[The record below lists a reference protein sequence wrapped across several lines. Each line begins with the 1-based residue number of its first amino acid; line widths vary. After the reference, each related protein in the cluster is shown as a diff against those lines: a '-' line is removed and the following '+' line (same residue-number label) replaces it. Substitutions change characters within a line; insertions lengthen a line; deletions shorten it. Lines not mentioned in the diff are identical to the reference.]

1 MQILEQIDTSLFYL
15 INVKLA
21 TVFLDH
27 LMVWIT
33 TKQNWYLPGGVFWLW
48 LMAKGGRNGR
58 VLGVLVI
65 LAILFADQISSGVLK
80 PLTER
85 LRPCKSLENFRLLV
99 HCGSKYG
106 FPSSHASNAA
116 AVGTLFILQFRR
128 WTPVWL
134 LLIGL
139 IGISR
144 VYVGVHYP
152 FDVVCGWALGAL
164 VGWGLIRLYQI
175 SASRWTKLPPLEQG

>member
-1 MQILEQIDTSLFYL
+1 MQFFEQIDTYLFYL

-21 TVFLDH
+21 TDFLDH
-27 LMVWIT
+27 FMVWIT
-33 TKQNWYLPGGVFWLW
+33 TRQNWYLPGGVFWVL
-48 LMAKGGRNGR
+48 LMVKGGRTGR

-65 LAILFADQISSGVLK
+65 FAILFADQISSGVLK

-116 AVGTLFILQFRR
+116 AVGTLFIIQFRR
-128 WTPVWL
+128 WTVLWL
-134 LLIGL
+134 LLIAL

-144 VYVGVHYP
+144 IYVGVHYP
-152 FDVVCGWALGAL
+152 FDVVCGWALGAF
-164 VGWGLIRLYQI
+164 VGWGLIRLYRI
-175 SASRWTKLPPLEQG
+175 SATRWMRLPHLEGG

>member
-1 MQILEQIDTSLFYL
+1 MHFLEQIDTTLFYL
-15 INVKLA
+15 LNVKVAAPL
-21 TVFLDH
+21 LDH
-27 LMVWIT
+27 AMVWIT
-33 TKQNWYLPGGVFWLW
+33 TKQNWYVPGGLFWLF
-48 LMAKGGRNGR
+48 LMIKGGDKGR

-65 LAILFADQISSGVLK
+65 LAIVMADQISSGLLK

-116 AVGTLFILQFRR
+116 AVATLFILQYRR
-128 WTPVWL
+128 WWWVWVL
-134 LLIGL
+134 LAGAIGV
-139 IGISR
+139 SR

-152 FDVVCGWALGAL
+152 FDVICGWILGAAIA
-164 VGWGLIRLYQI
+164 WGLLRAYAI
-175 SASRWTKLPPLEQG
+175 AAKKWGHLPRIERG